1 MRWFAVI
8 VVAGFA
14 ALVLTYYA
22 GWDDAAAP
30 PSQERTG
37 VTAHTSP
44 ARLVRDAAEELR
56 PVQSV
61 VCHAITEESTFC
73 AVTFVGP
80 SCQLWEV
87 TNGKPSGLPVIIDG
101 KSGSKSKTGVRC

>member
-44 ARLVRDAAEELR
+44 ARLV
-56 PVQSV
+56 
-61 VCHAITEESTFC
+61 
-73 AVTFVGP
+73 
-80 SCQLWEV
+80 LWQV